1 MNDNKKY
8 WLNEHGERYWINEE
22 LNITLYRPY
31 HWVDSVSIIDETD
44 SRRHIGSIKFS
55 ILNDIIYSSVYNKYY
70 IFSDFVKIDKNYY
83 RRKKIANI
91 ID

>member
-8 WLNEHGERYWINEE
+8 WLNEYGERYWINEE

-31 HWVDSVSIIDETD
+31 HWVDSIYIIDETD
-44 SRRHIGSIKFS
+44 SRRHIGSMKFS
-55 ILNDIIYSSVYNKYY
+55 TLNDIIYSSVYNKYY